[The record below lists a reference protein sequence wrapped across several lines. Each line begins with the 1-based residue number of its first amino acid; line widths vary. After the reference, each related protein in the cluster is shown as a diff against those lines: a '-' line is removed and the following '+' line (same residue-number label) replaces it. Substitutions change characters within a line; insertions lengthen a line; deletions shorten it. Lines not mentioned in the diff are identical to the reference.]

1 MNGRTLVITVA
12 AAAALACTGA
22 PAAAAQTKAAGTPR
36 PGAEARAQHEKAETS
51 PKVQAQLNKL
61 PAAVRATVEAETR
74 NATIKA
80 VSSEKENGKTVY
92 ELESLVNGR
101 TRDLMIDAAG
111 KVYSVEEQLDVA
123 SAPAAVKAA
132 LEARG
137 KVVALESVLENGRH
151 HYEGQVRT
159 AAGKTVSMDL
169 DSDGRPAKK

>member
-1 MNGRTLVITVA
+1 MNSRALALVVAVA
-12 AAAALACTGA
+12 AGLACTGA
-22 PAAAAQTKAAGTPR
+22 AAAAAQTKAAGTPG
-36 PGAEARAQHEKAETS
+36 PGAEASARREKAETS
-51 PKVQAQLNKL
+51 PRVQAQLNKL
-61 PAAVRATVEAETR
+61 PPAVKATVEAETR

-80 VSSEKENGKTVY
+80 VSSEEENGKTVY
-92 ELESLVNGR
+92 ELELLVSGR

-111 KVYSVEEQLDVA
+111 KVYVVEEPLDVD

-159 AAGKTVSMDL
+159 TAGKTVSMDL
-169 DSDGRPAKK
+169 ETDGTPVKK

>member
-1 MNGRTLVITVA
+1 MRYGASAAVA
-12 AAAALACTGA
+12 ALRARVPVHVARPG
-22 PAAAAQTKAAGTPR
+22 
-36 PGAEARAQHEKAETS
+36 PGAEASAPHKKAAPS

-61 PAAVRATVEAETR
+61 PAAVRATVEGETR
-74 NATIKA
+74 NATIKD

-111 KVYSVEEQLDVA
+111 KVYSVEEQLDVD
-123 SAPAAVKAA
+123 SAPAGVKAA

-137 KVVALESVLENGRH
+137 KVVALESVVDNGRH

-159 AAGKTVSMDL
+159 TAGKTVSMDL
-169 DSDGRPAKK
+169 DSDGKPVKK